1 MNVYEAVKSTVTTRQ
16 AAEYYGIKVTG
27 SGIQRQT
34 LIWKESMKYRLK
46 ILKKSAKVEITT
58 LKKIDLYD
66 ITYP

>member
-34 LIWKESMKYRLK
+34 INMEENYK
-46 ILKKSAKVEITT
+46 IQIKNIEEKCKSRDNNIEEN
-58 LKKIDLYD
+58 
-66 ITYP
+66 